1 MFFEEGLED
10 ATVFEEII
18 VGFFKEWI
26 AIITGLDGIIITG
39 SWREFNISQG
49 TLDIEAETD
58 SVESLG
64 FYR

>member
-1 MFFEEGLED
+1 
-10 ATVFEEII
+10 

-26 AIITGLDGIIITG
+26 AIITSLDSVIITG

-49 TLDIEAETD
+49 TLDIEAEAD